1 MKIIDIRA
9 NLVKIES
16 SIPLSVASLLKL
28 VDNET
33 VYLAQVLYVEK
44 SGMRNVV
51 FAKVMS
57 LFDTPFVPIESISIS
72 TSATCEAI
80 AFTDVVS
87 NFGEEVSVVL
97 GETATENSML
107 TSDMKFFDKKIIV
120 VSENKDSSDLIL
132 RNFARQIKNLGYT
145 TIVFDT
151 EGSYEGIK
159 LVAGKDFKLPL
170 NAHSIQFI
178 YDKYF
183 ADITDASKALVAD
196 IFKELKE
203 YAETVPFIPFK
214 TFKSVVDEVV
224 NFTQN
229 LQLFFFKTKMNKLQQ
244 ENIFADSRE
253 EIMDWGSLAE
263 LGAGNV
269 VVDLSSVEKLFTG
282 EYISH
287 VVSSLE
293 NSFDK
298 EIYAFIKLNDSFVD
312 KDFLRELLEA
322 KKVISSYVVR
332 SDFKFLAALRQNCSS
347 YIVTSGVKKVDN
359 FDYCKF
365 LLKGLPADKY
375 VLSGTY
381 TFPFSVLF
389 NLKEIEEVIPQ
400 LSDIPADSESIVVEE
415 SPDSEIVNE
424 AKISPALE
432 SEMLESDNEE
442 ASDNEVVLE
451 KVQYEEVPDVELEDE
466 SETQIVEEIAD
477 YEPLELPSEETQDVE
492 DIIEPSE
499 VVQDVVEEI
508 EETYESAL
516 EEAPVEES
524 FEGFSVQPEE
534 LLEDVQEQVVE
545 TSSEE
550 IIVDEVNTELIQ
562 EDTVV
567 LDEYEPVEVLTDESE
582 GLILEEH
589 SQEVLSE
596 VDEVVSED
604 LVVEDAVLLPE
615 ADFELELEDDTIL
628 LEEDSEEVLEPIVE
642 KSPEEL
648 LDEEIKRD
656 VDKVYMAAAPDDS
669 DVLSEDDL
677 DFIEELVETDELIV
691 EEEPIA
697 LEEFVDP
704 QEEFQPIQEE
714 LQPVQEKQDVLVED
728 TPFVPIKNT
737 ATPAVPIY
745 SAEIPDEALVQS
757 DPVQQGDRVIH
768 VKFGIGVVEKIFSY
782 GTKNFCSINFENI
795 GRKVLDPNV
804 TELKKA

>member
-203 YAETVPFIPFK
+203 YAETVPLIPFK

-244 ENIFADSRE
+244 ENIFADSGE

-347 YIVTSGVKKVDN
+347 YIVTSGVKKVDS

-415 SPDSEIVNE
+415 SSDSEIVNE
-424 AKISPALE
+424 ANISPALE
-432 SEMLESDNEE
+432 AEMLESENEE

-492 DIIEPSE
+492 DVIEPSE

-524 FEGFSVQPEE
+524 FEDFSVQPEE

-562 EDTVV
+562 EDSVV

-596 VDEVVSED
+596 VDEVDSEN

-615 ADFELELEDDTIL
+615 ADFELELEEDTIL

-691 EEEPIA
+691 EEEPFA
-697 LEEFVDP
+697 LEEFVEP
-704 QEEFQPIQEE
+704 QEE
-714 LQPVQEKQDVLVED
+714 LQPVQEEQDVLVED
-728 TPFVPIKNT
+728 IPFVPIKNT